1 MRARDERKDR
11 ARRRERAQISASPN
25 IDDRGV
31 VQRLRRSLYAFGA
44 ALFIVAI
51 LQWTGAALPFY
62 LLPAL
67 PFFGAFNLAF
77 QGLYK
82 T

>member
-1 MRARDERKDR
+1 M
-11 ARRRERAQISASPN
+11 ISASPN